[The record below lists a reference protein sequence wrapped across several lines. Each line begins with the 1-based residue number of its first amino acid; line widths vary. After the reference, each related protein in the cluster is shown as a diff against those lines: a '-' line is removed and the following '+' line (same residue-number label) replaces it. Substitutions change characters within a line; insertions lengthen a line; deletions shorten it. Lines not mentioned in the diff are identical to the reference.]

1 MDSNQQLRTLW
12 SSRYVIVAFALL
24 AAIAAYLVSSSFQ
37 KRYDASALA
46 QINPAQQS
54 QGFGLSTDQLLQTT
68 NFYSEL
74 ARTTSVVNA
83 AEREGKFSESLDGKV
98 DVAPQ
103 PDLLVLKFT
112 GSSDDPKTAAAY
124 ANAYAQAFTREVG
137 DLQEVERRRTLAAPQ
152 RRAIEIR
159 DRLEKIPPDSPEAT
173 ALETELT
180 ALQARLADL
189 AITPTDSV
197 RVLQPAI
204 VPTAAAFPN
213 PARNAVLA
221 FLIAFVLACGAVL
234 LRHTFADR
242 YLSAEEAAVD
252 LGLPV
257 MAELPRASATDS
269 KALEAFRKL
278 RAQVEFSLA
287 SDVADHHQAS
297 TANRRV
303 RRAKD
308 QRNVLL
314 VTSPEPAS
322 GKTYVSSNLSR
333 ALAADGRGVVTVD
346 GDLRRPTLHNAFAIA
361 QEPGL
366 GEVLTAGEVGDLPLS
381 MRPVPL
387 PEGVRRRG
395 GSLEA
400 ITAGRTLIETPER
413 LSSDVMATIVEQLH
427 ADYDFVVLDSPPVL
441 AIVDAVVLS
450 RYADGVV
457 LVVDARRSRRR
468 NVRRAVETLRAV
480 EAPILGLVFN
490 KSNVSTTEYGYYG
503 AYPAAMRD
511 EAEIGQ

>member
-24 AAIAAYLVSSSFQ
+24 AAIAAYLASSSFQ
-37 KRYDASALA
+37 KRYDAAALA
-46 QINPAQQS
+46 QIIPAQQS

-68 NFYSEL
+68 NFYAEL

-83 AEREGKFSESLDGKV
+83 AKREGNFSDSLDGKV

-112 GSSDDPKTAAAY
+112 GRSEDPKTAAAY

-159 DRLEKIPPDSPEAT
+159 DRLGKIPADSPEAT

-180 ALQARLADL
+180 ALQGRLADL

-197 RVLQPAI
+197 RVIQPAI

-242 YLSAEEAAVD
+242 YVSAEEAAVD

-257 MAELPRASATDS
+257 MAELPRAAATDS

-287 SDVADHHQAS
+287 SDVGDHQQAG

-333 ALAADGRGVVTVD
+333 ALAADGRSVVTVD
-346 GDLRRPTLHNAFAIA
+346 GDLRRPTLHNAFAMV

-366 GEVLTAGEVGDLPLS
+366 GEVLTGRRGRRPAALDAPGAAARGRAPPWRLAGGDHGRADPARDAGAPLLG
-381 MRPVPL
+381 RHGHDRRAAARGL
-387 PEGVRRRG
+387 RLRRARLATGAGDRRRG
-395 GSLEA
+395 RA
-400 ITAGRTLIETPER
+400 
-413 LSSDVMATIVEQLH
+413 
-427 ADYDFVVLDSPPVL
+427 L
-441 AIVDAVVLS
+441 AL
-450 RYADGVV
+450 RRRRR
-457 LVVDARRSRRR
+457 ARRRCPPQPPSQRPPRGR
-468 NVRRAVETLRAV
+468 DAARGRGADPRPRVR
-480 EAPILGLVFN
+480 P
-490 KSNVSTTEYGYYG
+490 TT
-503 AYPAAMRD
+503 
-511 EAEIGQ
+511 

>member
-12 SSRYVIVAFALL
+12 SSRYVIVAFAVL
-24 AAIAAYLVSSSFQ
+24 AAVAAYFVSASFQ

-46 QINPAQQS
+46 QIIPAQQS

-68 NFYSEL
+68 NFYAEL
-74 ARTTSVVNA
+74 ARTTSVVEA
-83 AEREGKFSESLDGKV
+83 ARREGGFAEQVYDNV

-103 PDLLVLKFT
+103 PDLLVLEFT
-112 GSSDDPKTAAAY
+112 GSSEDPKKAAAY
-124 ANAYAQAFTREVG
+124 ANAYAQAFAREVG
-137 DLQEVERRRTLAAPQ
+137 DMQEVERRRTLAAPQ
-152 RRAIEIR
+152 KRATEIR
-159 DRLEKIPPDSPEAT
+159 DRLAQIPADSPEAA

-180 ALQARLADL
+180 ALQGRLADL

-197 RVLQPAI
+197 RVIQPAI
-204 VPTAAAFPN
+204 VPTEAAYPN
-213 PARNAVLA
+213 PGRNAVLA
-221 FLIAFVLACGAVL
+221 LLIALVLACGAVIM
-234 LRHTFADR
+234 RHTFSDR
-242 YLSAEEAAVD
+242 YVSAEEAAVD

-257 MAELPRASATDS
+257 MAELPRAAASDS

-287 SDVADHHQAS
+287 SDAVEHHQAGAAS
-297 TANRRV
+297 RRL

-322 GKTYVSSNLSR
+322 GKTYVSSNLAR
-333 ALAADGRGVVTVD
+333 ALAADGRSVIAVD
-346 GDLRRPTLHNAFAIA
+346 GDLRRPTLHNAFAMA

-366 GEVLTAGEVGDLPLS
+366 GEVLTAGEVADLPLS

-400 ITAGRTLIETPER
+400 VTAGRTLIDTPER
-413 LSSDVMATIVEQLH
+413 LSSDVMAAVVEQLH

-457 LVVDARRSRRR
+457 LVIDARRSRRR
-468 NVRRAVETLRAV
+468 NVRRAVETMRAV

-490 KSNVSTTEYGYYG
+490 KSNVSATEYGYYG
-503 AYPAAMRD
+503 AYPTVLRN
-511 EAEIGQ
+511 EAEIKQ